1 MLFIHVSQVLYANFI
16 FLSRKNRRDGAT
28 VSSRV
33 LIMTDL
39 VGRKLFEGAASPD
52 LEDSVDVSAR
62 QQRRKDIT
70 PSSKL

>member
-1 MLFIHVSQVLYANFI
+1 MVLSVLLNLVI
-16 FLSRKNRRDGAT
+16 LILSRKNRRDGAT

>member
-1 MLFIHVSQVLYANFI
+1 MVLSVLLNLFILI
-16 FLSRKNRRDGAT
+16 LSRKNRRDGAT